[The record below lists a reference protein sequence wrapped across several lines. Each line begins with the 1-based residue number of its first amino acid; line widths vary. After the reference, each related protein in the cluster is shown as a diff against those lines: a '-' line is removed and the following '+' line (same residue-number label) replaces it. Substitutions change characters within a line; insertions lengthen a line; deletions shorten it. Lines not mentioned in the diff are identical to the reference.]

1 MPKRDVRNRGRIFVV
16 SAASGSGKTTLC
28 RRLLKKCRNM
38 VFTTPITTR
47 KLRRGERNR
56 RDYTVVCEKQFN
68 KYRRSGELL
77 EWAKVFGN
85 LYGTPKAFVDRMLSA
100 GKDVLL
106 VIDVQGAFKVKKVRP
121 SAILIFILPPSLREL
136 KKRLRERNSDD
147 PKQIKLRLKVA
158 RHEIAQ
164 AKKYDYVVVNDDLEK
179 AVDKLKEIITI
190 HTRHRQEREVK
201 Q

>member
-1 MPKRDVRNRGRIFVV
+1 MKRTGRIFVV

-28 RRLLKKCRNM
+28 RRLLKECRNL

-56 RDYTVVCEKQFN
+56 RDYTVVCEKQF
-68 KYRRSGELL
+68 KEYRRSGELL

-85 LYGTPKAFVDRMLSA
+85 FYGTPKAFVDRMLKA

-121 SAILIFILPPSLREL
+121 SAILIFILPPSLKDL

-147 PKQIKLRLKVA
+147 PAQIRLRLKVA

-164 AKKYDYVVVNDDLEK
+164 AKNYDYRVVNDDLEK

-190 HTRHRQEREVK
+190 HTRRRQEREVK
-201 Q
+201 